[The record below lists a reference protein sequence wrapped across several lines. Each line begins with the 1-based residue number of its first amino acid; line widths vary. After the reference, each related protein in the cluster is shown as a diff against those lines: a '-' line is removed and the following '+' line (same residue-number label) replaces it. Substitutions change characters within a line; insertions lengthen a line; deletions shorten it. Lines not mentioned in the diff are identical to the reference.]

1 MRPTPRGNAGRWRAP
16 EGRSG
21 GGLGSVITLENFA
34 EVPARVRGAYLAVGN
49 FDGVHRGHTQLLGR
63 LRASADRTGAAAV
76 ALTFDPHLV
85 ALLRPESAPA
95 ALVWTGRKVKLLEE

>member
-1 MRPTPRGNAGRWRAP
+1 M
-16 EGRSG
+16 
-21 GGLGSVITLENFA
+21 ITLESFA

-63 LRASADRTGAAAV
+63 LRARADRAGAAAV
-76 ALTFDPHLV
+76 ALTFDPHPV

-95 ALVWTGRKVKLLEE
+95 ALVWTGRKVEVAGGGRGERGRGLPDGPLAARA